1 MNGRQN
7 IIWIIIFT
15 ILLVGCWDERLL
27 RKHSLILA
35 IGYDLEGDDIILKTV
50 SLPKES
56 GGKLEQIEPGNQSE
70 VITTSGNTARDTDD
84 ELDRILP
91 QKFDRSKARTVLL
104 GKELATDGIFSTL
117 DSLYRDLR
125 SPLNARVA
133 IIDGTAREALNINR
147 DYSFLISEFY
157 FDFLQGAEESGLIK
171 NENVQSICPLLL
183 SDGKDIV
190 LPYVTIENNGKEARI
205 KGLALFSDDQMT
217 GELNGKESTMFL
229 ILSNQLES
237 NTKLNFKIEQDK
249 IENDKN
255 FVDLVFH
262 ELKRKQK
269 ITTKNEK
276 IKVNIDISLR
286 VEIDEYPA
294 DHLNDEKKAKALS
307 KKIEKQMNHLA
318 LETIEKMQKA
328 NNDSLGIGEKMKAYH
343 HSTWEKID
351 WDKFYS
357 EIPIETSFNVDI
369 VHHGIIN

>member
-1 MNGRQN
+1 MNGRQI
-7 IIWIIIFT
+7 IIWLIIFAV
-15 ILLVGCWDERLL
+15 LLGGCWDERLL

-35 IGYDLEGDDIILKTV
+35 IGYDLGSDDKILKTV

-56 GGKLEQIEPGNQSE
+56 GGEVEQIAPGNQSE
-70 VITTSGNTARDTDD
+70 VITTSGNSARDTDD

-104 GKELATDGIFSTL
+104 GKELATAGIFPTL

-125 SPLNARVA
+125 GPLNARVA
-133 IIDGTAREALNINR
+133 IIDGTAREALNIKR

-157 FDFLQGAEESGLIK
+157 FDFFQGAEESGLIK
-171 NENVQSICPLLL
+171 NENVQSICPFIL
-183 SDGKDIV
+183 SEGKDIV
-190 LPYVTIENNGKEARI
+190 LPYVNIENDGKEARL
-205 KGLALFSDDQMT
+205 KGLALFSDDKMT
-217 GELNGKESTMFL
+217 GQLNGKESSMFL
-229 ILSNQLES
+229 ILSNQLER
-237 NTKLNFKIEQDK
+237 NTKLNFKINEEQADREK
-249 IENDKN
+249 E
-255 FVDLVFH
+255 FVDIVVH

-269 ITTKNEK
+269 ITTDNEE

-294 DHLNDEKKAKALS
+294 DHLNDEKKVKVLA
-307 KKIEKQMNHLA
+307 KKIEKKMNHLA
-318 LETIEKMQKA
+318 RETIGKMQKA

-351 WDKFYS
+351 WSKVYS
-357 EIPIETSFNVDI
+357 EIPIEASFNVDI